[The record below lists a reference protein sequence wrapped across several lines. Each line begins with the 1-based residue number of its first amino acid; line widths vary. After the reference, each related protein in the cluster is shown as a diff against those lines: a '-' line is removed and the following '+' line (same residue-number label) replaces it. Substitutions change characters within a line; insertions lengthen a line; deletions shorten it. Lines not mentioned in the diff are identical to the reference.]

1 MKKILVLLFVIL
13 ALVACKKDTK
23 LETYKVVITDE
34 ITSLSSTDAS
44 IVAKYTYISKLNIKL
59 LYGTNTNMSETAV
72 AVEHNNTYIFD
83 LENLTPNTKY
93 FYCFS
98 YSNSLSSEKSEIKNF
113 NTPADSTGYNV
124 SVSIK
129 AITDITTSSAK
140 SGGNIQVDGDTQI
153 LGRGVCYSVNHNPT
167 INDSITSD
175 GSGPGVFD
183 SMLNDLSDNTV
194 YYVKAYAKTMDSVF
208 YSDELSFTTLSYAL
222 PVVLTSPV
230 TDISNNSAICG
241 GNVTDEGDASV
252 LVKGVCWSK
261 EENPTLND
269 SFTMDGNGLGVFS
282 SQMAGL
288 QANTGYYVKSYVT
301 NAYGTSYGQQVY
313 FETDDQYGDCC
324 FSVSESNKILFS
336 SGNLQYNPSSNSW
349 RFAENQYDFIGDDNQ
364 NISPNYNGW
373 LDLFGW
379 ATSGYNGCY
388 PWLNT
393 TNQTEY
399 GGAITSL
406 ANTSYDWGVFNEI
419 SGSSEN
425 WRTLTNSEWDYI
437 LNQRENAANLR
448 AKATVCG
455 IQGFLILPDK
465 WVKPSVVSYDPDAT
479 NWTTNNYNSFTW
491 TYLNDSHA
499 IFLPAAGYRSGTS
512 IYVLNNNGG
521 YWSSDASGDKSAM
534 FLLFT
539 ESTFTMTTSS
549 RHVGRSVPL
558 VRDY

>member
-1 MKKILVLLFVIL
+1 MKKIFVIL
-13 ALVACKKDTK
+13 FVMLTFVACKK
-23 LETYKVVITDE
+23 
-34 ITSLSSTDAS
+34 
-44 IVAKYTYISKLNIKL
+44 
-59 LYGTNTNMSETAV
+59 
-72 AVEHNNTYIFD
+72 
-83 LENLTPNTKY
+83 
-93 FYCFS
+93 
-98 YSNSLSSEKSEIKNF
+98 NF
-113 NTPADSTGYNV
+113 TTPADSTGYNV

-129 AITDITTSSAK
+129 TITDITTSSAK
-140 SGGNIQVDGDTQI
+140 SGGSIQVDGDTQI

-175 GSGPGVFD
+175 GSGPGAFD
-183 SMLNDLSDNTV
+183 SMLNNLSDNTV
-194 YYVKAYAKTMDSVF
+194 YYVKAYAMTMDSVF

-222 PVVLTSPV
+222 PVVSTSQV

-288 QANTGYYVKSYVT
+288 QANTGYYVKAYAT

-313 FETDDQYGDCC
+313 FETDDLYGDCC

-364 NISPNYNGW
+364 NISPNYTGW

-393 TNQTEY
+393 TNQ
-399 GGAITSL
+399 
-406 ANTSYDWGVFNEI
+406 NVM
-419 SGSSEN
+419 
-425 WRTLTNSEWDYI
+425 
-437 LNQRENAANLR
+437 
-448 AKATVCG
+448 
-455 IQGFLILPDK
+455 
-465 WVKPSVVSYDPDAT
+465 VVIGQPMPA
-479 NWTTNNYNSFTW
+479 TTNQLSFC
-491 TYLNDSHA
+491 YSQNQHSL
-499 IFLPAAGYRSGTS
+499 
-512 IYVLNNNGG
+512 
-521 YWSSDASGDKSAM
+521 
-534 FLLFT
+534 
-539 ESTFTMTTSS
+539 
-549 RHVGRSVPL
+549 
-558 VRDY
+558 